1 MHENEIR
8 RYIND
13 RYGNFPGTVQDEMLG
28 IIRDF
33 LERIRSNSGG
43 HLVIRTER
51 NTSYTTPGIPGQ
63 FGSSQFIPESER
75 SWLIGT
81 IAKPDLFGG
90 EALSFVLANLLEG
103 ECVCIPEYR
112 YDVEYEVSRPDKVD
126 IGEIVR
132 RYLDTMI
139 LLLESVKQSEKRL
152 KNEWQNFR
160 ATEAVLLVGD
170 GEIGQW
176 LDDKADSTDI
186 KLISIL
192 GWVLESD
199 SERYREWIARQRRLG
214 EFEALYRQNYSHI
227 RAVAALVQAIKGDR
241 GLLLFEARLLSDLG
255 IKG

>member
-63 FGSSQFIPESER
+63 YGSSQFIPGSER

-81 IAKPDLFGG
+81 IIGQPDVFGG
-90 EALSFVLANLLEG
+90 ETLSFVLENLLEG

-112 YDVEYEVSRPDKVD
+112 YDVEYTAMPVDQDIVSR
-126 IGEIVR
+126 IAQEYI
-132 RYLDTMI
+132 DTSV
-139 LLLESVKQSEKRL
+139 LLLAQENRDRL
-152 KNEWQNFR
+152 KGEWR
-160 ATEAVLLVGD
+160 SYRGTEAKLLVGD
-170 GEIGQW
+170 QEIGVWIDNPQNDHSM
-176 LDDKADSTDI
+176 LLE
-186 KLISIL
+186 LISLL
-192 GWVLESD
+192 GLTLECD
-199 SERYREWIARQRRLG
+199 SERYREWIERQRRLG
-214 EFEALYRQNYSHI
+214 ELEALYRQGYPHI

-241 GLLLFEARLLSDLG
+241 GLEARLLSDLG